1 MNVLYLLENTN
12 ATYLYATYD
21 SKSTL
26 GHCFMFFLL
35 I

>member
-12 ATYLYATYD
+12 ATYD

-26 GHCFMFFLL
+26 GHCFMVFFIDLMC
-35 I
+35 